1 MKFLLTALL
10 VGSSLTAFAQSA
22 RVGTLENVQ
31 GVVSLSSNGVVSS
44 VKGNTSLSNGNV
56 VLNSDNGSSFVRMDN
71 GCSVALKANQFLTI
85 NSEDTCSALLAS
97 VKTVGAPVVA
107 VGADSA
113 SPLLIAGGVIG
124 GAAIIYNVTKNKA
137 SGS

>member
-1 MKFLLTALL
+1 MKFLLAALL

-44 VKGNTSLSNGNV
+44 VKGDTSLSDGNV
-56 VLNSDNGSSFVRMDN
+56 VLNSDNGSSFVHMDN

-85 NSEDTCSALLAS
+85 NSKDTCSALLAS